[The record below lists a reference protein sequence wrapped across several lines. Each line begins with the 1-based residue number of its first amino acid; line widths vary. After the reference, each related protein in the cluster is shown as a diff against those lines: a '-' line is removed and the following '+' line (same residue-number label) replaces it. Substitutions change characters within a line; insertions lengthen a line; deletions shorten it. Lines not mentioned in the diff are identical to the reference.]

1 MRAAERRK
9 EIVNIILSEKQAVS
23 GGKLSE
29 MLGVSRQIIVGD
41 ISALKADGY
50 DILSTH
56 SGYVIQGTPLCERV
70 FKVFH
75 TREQTENEL
84 NTIIDFGGTVA
95 DVYVWHKVYGKMS
108 APLNISSRHGVA
120 QFLEGVRTGKSS
132 ELMNITGGYHY
143 HTVRA
148 ESEEVLDNIQRA
160 LEEQNLIVPE
170 I

>member
-9 EIVNIILSEKQAVS
+9 EIVNIIMSEKQAVS

-50 DILSTH
+50 DIFSTH
-56 SGYVIQGTPLCERV
+56 RGYVIKGTPLCERV

-95 DVYVWHKVYGKMS
+95 DVYVWHKVYGKMN
-108 APLNISSRHGVA
+108 ATLNISSRHQVA

-148 ESEEVLDNIQRA
+148 ESEEVLDKIEKE
-160 LEEQNLIVPE
+160 LKEQNYIVPE